1 MKSMKSTTP
10 SLDFRICGDKLE
22 QDRIEL
28 EQNLLHTDLS
38 LHLSDTDDGSS
49 VEYPRHNSGPHP
61 FHNFDSFEPHAC
73 GYPERD
79 SYGFLHHSFYRD
91 DDGGI
96 NPYAGETVSTAAH
109 HASALTLSAGLAGR
123 AGRNI
128 SSSVAEYDP
137 DRPLQDII
145 IGTNDKLHLLD
156 DDPSKVDYNVSQLVT
171 VYR

>member
-1 MKSMKSTTP
+1 M
-10 SLDFRICGDKLE
+10 
-22 QDRIEL
+22 
-28 EQNLLHTDLS
+28 
-38 LHLSDTDDGSS
+38 
-49 VEYPRHNSGPHP
+49 
-61 FHNFDSFEPHAC
+61 
-73 GYPERD
+73 
-79 SYGFLHHSFYRD
+79 
-91 DDGGI
+91 
-96 NPYAGETVSTAAH
+96 STAAH